1 MPNGYMVVNSRFK
14 PFSYEEMLR
23 PIAAYTDEYNAQEA
37 AYGELANQAA
47 QWERLKNS
55 QIDQDTYQQY
65 RSYADEL
72 QKAADALA
80 SEGLKP
86 GGRKALQEVRRR
98 YTENIVPIE
107 QAYQRRAELSKLQKE
122 MRAKDPTTL
131 IEREADEIALS
142 ELIANPELSPA
153 TYSGAYLENSA
164 RQAASALSKEMRDD
178 PRKWRSI
185 LGGQY
190 YETRMRTGYT
200 AKEIQDAI
208 SGSDTAPRELRMVI
222 DQVMQPISGWG
233 NEEAISNAR
242 NYTARGLWNAIGEEK
257 YQMAENWMGKLRASQ
272 KAQEAPADNLFPGGS
287 FRMASPSETIGA
299 TKEVQNRISDILKKG
314 KLRYNNGWV
323 QSVGGA
329 PYTKESSATLFD
341 AEGRLRS
348 REAVMREG
356 STPEEKASISNAY
369 DSLMEDLGYFGFTDG
384 TGLTVGEINQAMQNR
399 SYEDSP
405 TALNF
410 ERIPIDPSDAQ
421 AVVGSLLSETVS
433 ADGKTLQ
440 GVKKIESWDRNGV
453 PKFSSS
459 PVKKED
465 VLNEDKNGKITVKGS
480 PVIGA
485 SYNPNL
491 QGQVITIDGSTY
503 LIEPETFRGRVG
515 SNDLA
520 AAQAELIAAEE
531 EFRRENTMQAY
542 RALEVA
548 RSNYRRIHTLPYTVS
563 AAGVNIKPI
572 RDNLFT
578 K

>member
-131 IEREADEIALS
+131 IERGAEEIALS

-272 KAQEAPADNLFPGGS
+272 KAQEAPTDNLFPGGS

-329 PYTKESSATLFD
+329 PYTKESSVTLFD

-410 ERIPIDPSDAQ
+410 ERIPIDPQDAQ

-453 PKFSSS
+453 PTFSSS
-459 PVKKED
+459 PVKKGD

>member
-131 IEREADEIALS
+131 IERGAEEIALS

-272 KAQEAPADNLFPGGS
+272 KAQEAPTDNL
-287 FRMASPSETIGA
+287 
-299 TKEVQNRISDILKKG
+299 Q
-314 KLRYNNGWV
+314 
-323 QSVGGA
+323 
-329 PYTKESSATLFD
+329 
-341 AEGRLRS
+341 
-348 REAVMREG
+348 
-356 STPEEKASISNAY
+356 
-369 DSLMEDLGYFGFTDG
+369 
-384 TGLTVGEINQAMQNR
+384 
-399 SYEDSP
+399 
-405 TALNF
+405 
-410 ERIPIDPSDAQ
+410 
-421 AVVGSLLSETVS
+421 
-433 ADGKTLQ
+433 
-440 GVKKIESWDRNGV
+440 
-453 PKFSSS
+453 
-459 PVKKED
+459 
-465 VLNEDKNGKITVKGS
+465 NGKSK
-480 PVIGA
+480 
-485 SYNPNL
+485 
-491 QGQVITIDGSTY
+491 
-503 LIEPETFRGRVG
+503 
-515 SNDLA
+515 
-520 AAQAELIAAEE
+520 
-531 EFRRENTMQAY
+531 
-542 RALEVA
+542 
-548 RSNYRRIHTLPYTVS
+548 
-563 AAGVNIKPI
+563 
-572 RDNLFT
+572 
-578 K
+578 

>member
-1 MPNGYMVVNSRFK
+1 M
-14 PFSYEEMLR
+14 
-23 PIAAYTDEYNAQEA
+23 
-37 AYGELANQAA
+37 
-47 QWERLKNS
+47 
-55 QIDQDTYQQY
+55 
-65 RSYADEL
+65 
-72 QKAADALA
+72 
-80 SEGLKP
+80 
-86 GGRKALQEVRRR
+86 RRR

>member
-1 MPNGYMVVNSRFK
+1 
-14 PFSYEEMLR
+14 
-23 PIAAYTDEYNAQEA
+23 
-37 AYGELANQAA
+37 
-47 QWERLKNS
+47 
-55 QIDQDTYQQY
+55 
-65 RSYADEL
+65 
-72 QKAADALA
+72 
-80 SEGLKP
+80 
-86 GGRKALQEVRRR
+86 
-98 YTENIVPIE
+98 
-107 QAYQRRAELSKLQKE
+107 
-122 MRAKDPTTL
+122 
-131 IEREADEIALS
+131 
-142 ELIANPELSPA
+142 
-153 TYSGAYLENSA
+153 
-164 RQAASALSKEMRDD
+164 
-178 PRKWRSI
+178 
-185 LGGQY
+185 
-190 YETRMRTGYT
+190 
-200 AKEIQDAI
+200 
-208 SGSDTAPRELRMVI
+208 
-222 DQVMQPISGWG
+222 
-233 NEEAISNAR
+233 
-242 NYTARGLWNAIGEEK
+242 
-257 YQMAENWMGKLRASQ
+257 
-272 KAQEAPADNLFPGGS
+272 
-287 FRMASPSETIGA
+287 MASPSETIGA

-410 ERIPIDPSDAQ
+410 ERIPIDPQDAQ

-459 PVKKED
+459 PVKKRD

-515 SNDLA
+515 SNDLS

>member
-131 IEREADEIALS
+131 IERGAEEIALS

-242 NYTARGLWNAIGEEK
+242 NYTARGLWNAVGEEK

-410 ERIPIDPSDAQ
+410 ERIPIDPQDAQ

-433 ADGKTLQ
+433 TDGKTLQ

-459 PVKKED
+459 PVKKGD

-480 PVIGA
+480 PVISA

-515 SNDLA
+515 SNDLS

>member
-1 MPNGYMVVNSRFK
+1 MANGFMVINSRFK
-14 PFSYEEMLR
+14 PFSYEEMLK

-37 AYGELANQAA
+37 TYGELANNAA
-47 QWERLKNS
+47 QWERLKDS
-55 QIDQDTYQQY
+55 QLDQDVYNQY
-65 RSYADEL
+65 REYANAV
-72 QKAADALA
+72 QGAADTLA
-80 SEGLKP
+80 AEGLKP
-86 GGRKALQEVRRR
+86 GSRKVLQNVRRQ
-98 YTENIVPIE
+98 YAEQILPIE
-107 QAYQRRAELSKLQKE
+107 QAYQKRAELSKMQRE
-122 MRAKDPTTL
+122 MIARDPTL
-131 IEREADEIALS
+131 LLEREADQIALS

-153 TYSGAYLENSA
+153 SYSGAHLEKSA
-164 RQAASALSKEMRDD
+164 AQAASALSKQMRDD

-233 NEEAISNAR
+233 NEEAINNAR

-272 KAQEAPADNLFPGGS
+272 KAQEAPVDNLFPGGS

-299 TKEVQNRISDILKKG
+299 TKDVQNRISDILKKG

-410 ERIPIDPSDAQ
+410 ERIPIDPQDAQ
-421 AVVGSLLSETVS
+421 AVVGSLLSEAVS

-459 PVKKED
+459 PVKKGD

>member
-131 IEREADEIALS
+131 VERGAEEIALS

-329 PYTKESSATLFD
+329 PYTKESLATLFD

-410 ERIPIDPSDAQ
+410 ERIPIDPQDAQ

-465 VLNEDKNGKITVKGS
+465 VLNEDKNSKITVKGS